1 MELHK
6 RRKAITEHEARY
18 FMHQL
23 LHGIKHLQKNKIIH
37 RELNLGNL
45 LLNDDME
52 LKMGNF
58 GQAKKLDFDSERKK

>member
-23 LHGIKHLQKNKIIH
+23 LDGIKHLQKNQIIH
-37 RELNLGNL
+37 RNLNLCNIFI
-45 LLNDDME
+45 NEDME
-52 LKMGNF
+52 LKIGDF